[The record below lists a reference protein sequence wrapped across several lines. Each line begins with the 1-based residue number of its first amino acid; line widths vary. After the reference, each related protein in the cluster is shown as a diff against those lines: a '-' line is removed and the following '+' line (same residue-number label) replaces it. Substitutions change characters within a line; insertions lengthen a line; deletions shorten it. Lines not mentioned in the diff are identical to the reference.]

1 MITQIPF
8 KLTPLLIAL
17 TALLAVIAWVACGPS
32 AAPVLTA
39 APNNTP
45 TPTLT
50 PVPAMSPQSSRP
62 AQEGIPPGR
71 SSEIIRVKFLAGT
84 DVDPPE
90 DALPPGL
97 RNQVD
102 SIRPLIAS
110 LSKEELEKIGADE
123 LKLWFEIKLK
133 PDTDAAQ
140 FMEDLSKL
148 DSVEEAHFAPL
159 PAPPPR

>member
-1 MITQIPF
+1 MVTLLPL
-8 KLTPLLIAL
+8 KLTPIPIAL
-17 TALLAVIAWVACGPS
+17 TALLAVITWGACGPS
-32 AAPVLTA
+32 SAPVLSG

-50 PVPAMSPQSSRP
+50 PVPPMSPQSRP
-62 AQEGIPPGR
+62 SQEGIPPGR

-90 DALPPGL
+90 DTLPPGL
-97 RNQVD
+97 GDQVD

-110 LSKEELEKIGADE
+110 LSKEEMKRIVADT

-133 PDTDAAQ
+133 SGTDAAQ
-140 FMEDLSKL
+140 FMEDLRKL

-159 PAPPPR
+159 PAPPPG

>member
-1 MITQIPF
+1 MITQISF
-8 KLTPLLIAL
+8 KRTSLLIAL

-32 AAPVLTA
+32 AAPMLTG

-45 TPTLT
+45 TQTLT
-50 PVPAMSPQSSRP
+50 SVPSMSPESRP
-62 AQEGIPPGR
+62 AQEGVPPGR

-90 DALPPGL
+90 DALPQGL
-97 RNQVD
+97 RDQVD

-110 LSKEELEKIGADE
+110 LSKEELERIGADK

-133 PDTDAAQ
+133 PGTDAAQ
-140 FMEDLSKL
+140 FMEDLRNL

-159 PAPPPR
+159 PAPPPK